1 MGEIADIT
9 RQHHERLDG
18 SGYPDGFCESKISI
32 LAQIIAVS
40 DSFDAMTS
48 DRAYREMCHVDEA
61 YREIA
66 NGSGKLY
73 NKEFA
78 KILTDTPPY
87 YIKALFDM
95 HID

>member
-1 MGEIADIT
+1 MREIADIT

-18 SGYPDGFCESKISI
+18 SGYPNGYDESKIGL

-48 DRAYREMCHVDEA
+48 DRAYRDMCHVNEA

-66 NGSGKLY
+66 NGAGILY

-87 YIKALFDM
+87 YIKALFDLN
-95 HID
+95 ID